1 MSDEKEVKVL
11 SVTTHGL
18 GRKQVHLRAE
28 LPYFPDQNQIDSIE
42 LAAKHIMSGRQVVLS
57 GENIQMH
64 YSRIPANSHDITA
77 EIELI
82 NSIVKLQA
90 RLDERDAQ
98 YAELKAE
105 KDKLQSILDA
115 LDGVFQDVYM
125 SSTRGK
131 ERAELRRNLNSRLA
145 R

>member
-1 MSDEKEVKVL
+1 MSNEKEVKVL

-28 LPYFPDQNQIDSIE
+28 LPYFPDQKQIDSIE
-42 LAAKHIMSGRQVVLS
+42 LAAKHIMGGRQVVLS
-57 GENIQMH
+57 GENVQMH
-64 YSRIPANSHDITA
+64 PRIPANSHDITA
-77 EIELI
+77 EIELS

-90 RLDERDAQ
+90 RLDERDKQ

-105 KDKLQSILDA
+105 KDKLQNILDA
-115 LDGVFQDVYM
+115 LDGVFQSVHM
-125 SSTRGK
+125 NSTRGK